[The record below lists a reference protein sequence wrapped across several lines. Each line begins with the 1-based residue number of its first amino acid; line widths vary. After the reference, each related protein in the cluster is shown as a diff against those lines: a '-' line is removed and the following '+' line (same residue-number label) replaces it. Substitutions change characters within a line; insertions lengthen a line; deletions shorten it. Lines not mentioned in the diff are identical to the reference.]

1 MLNDMEKGLIKAKG
15 INPDLVESADMSA
28 DAQLIKMKDGSEHRL
43 CEVWSRCMGYLRPY
57 QDYNVGKK
65 SEFDTRKNFEE
76 SKARFYLSEDSC
88 CAMAAE

>member
-1 MLNDMEKGLIKAKG
+1 MLNNMEKGLIKAKG

-28 DAQLIKMKDGSEHRL
+28 NVQLVKMKDGSEHRL

-88 CAMAAE
+88 CALAAE

>member
-1 MLNDMEKGLIKAKG
+1 MLSNMEKGLIKAKG

-65 SEFDTRKNFEE
+65 SEFDTRKNFVE

>member
-43 CEVWSRCMGYLRPY
+43 CEVWSRCMG
-57 QDYNVGKK
+57 
-65 SEFDTRKNFEE
+65 
-76 SKARFYLSEDSC
+76 
-88 CAMAAE
+88 MA